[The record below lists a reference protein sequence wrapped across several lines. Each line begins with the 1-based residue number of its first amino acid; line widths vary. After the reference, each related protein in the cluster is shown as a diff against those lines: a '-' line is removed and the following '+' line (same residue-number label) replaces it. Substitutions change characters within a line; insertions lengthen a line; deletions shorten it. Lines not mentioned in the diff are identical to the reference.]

1 MISQPRNGRE
11 KQRSVHQAEHRREK
25 HRSVGYGHGEEVVAT
40 VGGAGRVDAASTPS
54 HVGLAGHSG
63 CVDVSTHH
71 CRREIE
77 QLGARV
83 AAELCAVKRMFF
95 ACVSFGVLDT

>member
-1 MISQPRNGRE
+1 MTSQPRNGRE

-40 VGGAGRVDAASTPS
+40 VGEAGRVESLTQHLHHRRWGWPD
-54 HVGLAGHSG
+54 SG

-71 CRREIE
+71 WSTTD
-77 QLGARV
+77 A
-83 AAELCAVKRMFF
+83 K
-95 ACVSFGVLDT
+95 SSN